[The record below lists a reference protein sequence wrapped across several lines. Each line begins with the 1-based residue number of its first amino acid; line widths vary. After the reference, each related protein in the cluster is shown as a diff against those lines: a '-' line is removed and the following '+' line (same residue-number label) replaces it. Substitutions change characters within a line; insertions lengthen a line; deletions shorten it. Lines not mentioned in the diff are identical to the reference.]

1 MAAWFFTEEE
11 IETSKYIITGEN
23 AKHIRVL
30 RMKSGEELTL
40 VTPCGVQHS
49 CVIESVN
56 QSLVEVDIKESM
68 PCQNEPDVFVTLYQ
82 ALPKGDKMDFIVQK
96 CVELGVSRIV
106 PVMTA
111 RCVSRPDE
119 KSLKKKIARWQ
130 KIALQAAQQSRR
142 GIIPKVCR
150 CISLKQA
157 AEQSAEN
164 DKNIFFYELGGE
176 SVKNILTEKP
186 KTIGMFIGS
195 EGGFE
200 ETEAELVLSHGATA
214 ATLGKRILRAETA
227 PLAALSIIM
236 YQTDNFS

>member
-11 IETSKYIITGEN
+11 IDTNKYIITGEN

-30 RMKSGEELTL
+30 RMRNGEELTL
-40 VTPCGVQHS
+40 VTPLGIQHD
-49 CVIESVN
+49 CVIADVN
-56 QSLVEVDIKESM
+56 QAQVVVDVLENR
-68 PCQNEPDVFVTLYQ
+68 PCENEPDVFVTLYQ
-82 ALPKGDKMDFIVQK
+82 ALPKGDKMDYIVQK

-106 PVMTA
+106 PVMSS

-130 KIALQAAQQSRR
+130 KIALQAAMQSRR
-142 GIIPKVCR
+142 GIIPEVCQ
-150 CISLKQA
+150 CVSLKQA
-157 AEQSAEN
+157 AALTVEH
-164 DKNIFFYELGGE
+164 DKTVFFYELGGD
-176 SVKNILTEKP
+176 SVKNILADKP

-200 ETEAELVLSHGATA
+200 ESEAELVLSNGAVA

-227 PLAALSIIM
+227 PLAALSVIM